1 MGWQCS
7 CLETFLVKQE
17 AAPHFCMDGCGSPQ
31 AFLSSGIS
39 LLWRKVLEAQESE
52 NIFLRSCM
60 ENSLLQGTRALVA
73 GAQAMLP
80 CSRAGARPCY
90 CAQCGW
96 NHVMLPGGVHRT

>member
-60 ENSLLQGTRALVA
+60 ENSLLLRIKQPMAVKPQPLLLTAE
-73 GAQAMLP
+73 P
-80 CSRAGARPCY
+80 P
-90 CAQCGW
+90 
-96 NHVMLPGGVHRT
+96 